1 MNYRSKFRD
10 GTLSILAR
18 RDFRRFYMG
27 YSASLLG
34 TAMSSVAIAFAVL
47 GDGGTPT
54 GLGVVFAA
62 NIVPMIAFT
71 LGGGAIADRLGRRP
85 VMLGAD
91 VARCAA
97 QGVLAVALYVWHPR
111 LWLFVAAALVVGT
124 GNAFFQPALSG
135 LPVQLAPRDR
145 LGDVNALI
153 AVAQPAAQV
162 AGPALAGILIAATS
176 PATVVAVDA
185 ASYAVGALALARLR
199 FPGPGQPR
207 SRSLLRDL
215 ADGWAEFSA
224 RSWIWVPTVQFALF
238 NLLTWG
244 PYLVLG
250 PVLALDYLGGAGA
263 WGAIMACYGGGA
275 ILGGLLAL
283 GRRPRRPRRPLA
295 VANLA
300 TLGFALPPL
309 ALALHLPAVA
319 VAAGALLAGL
329 GSALGG
335 ALEAT
340 VEQRLVPP
348 QVLSRVGAFN
358 MVGAFAFGPVA
369 FAAAGPVAAAVGAR
383 AVLGF
388 GAAWAVLGTLV
399 VQAVPAIRSVTW
411 QDAGPADLAQAA
423 RRNLPP
429 SPAQPREIV
438 HPLPADRPRCQR
450 QIAHTAT
457 GKLLLPPPGP
467 VEHLPVPLVPV
478 PVDVDLL
485 ARPGL
490 VDGVGVEHRRARR
503 RLQQPG
509 LGEVQVAPDVADG
522 DHRHLVR
529 FDETQL
535 VVLERLDES
544 GGGLMIEAELALDL
558 PVGPAATA
566 HPDHDALEDVLF
578 FHRQDVL
585 QDAELLAIPGQHR
598 NPERGSL
605 VRNLELVVVHSAS
618 RYRRRAHAPTETQ
631 DTLSEAVIVR
641 CRRLR
646 TARPLQWS
654 SGIRRIAGTAPPA
667 PYRPGPRCS

>member
-1 MNYRSKFRD
+1 MSFRVGSLNYRSKFRD
-10 GTLSILAR
+10 GRLGVLAR
-18 RDFRRFYMG
+18 RDFRRFYLG

-47 GDGGTPT
+47 GNGGTPT
-54 GLGVVFAA
+54 ALGIVLAA

-85 VMLGAD
+85 VMLAAD

-97 QGVLAVALYVWHPR
+97 QSILAGALYVWHPR

-153 AVAQPAAQV
+153 GVAQPAAQV

-176 PATVVAVDA
+176 SAAAVAVDS
-185 ASYAVGALALARLR
+185 ASYAVSAIALAMLR
-199 FPGPGQPR
+199 FPGSDQPR
-207 SRSLLRDL
+207 PRPRSRRQPRPQSRSLLRDL

-224 RSWIWVPTVQFALF
+224 RSWIWVPTVQGALF

-250 PVLALDYLGGAGA
+250 PVLARDYLGGARA
-263 WGAIMACYGGGA
+263 WGAVMACYGGGA

-283 GRRPRRPRRPLA
+283 GRRPRRPRRPLV

-300 TLGFALPPL
+300 TLGFPLPPL

-340 VEQRLVPP
+340 MQQRLVPAP
-348 QVLSRVGAFN
+348 VLSRVGAFN
-358 MVGAFAFGPVA
+358 LVGAFAFGPVA

-399 VQAVPAIRSVTW
+399 VQAVPSIRRVTW
-411 QDAGPADLAQAA
+411 EDPGKATPGAIGP
-423 RRNLPP
+423 
-429 SPAQPREIV
+429 
-438 HPLPADRPRCQR
+438 
-450 QIAHTAT
+450 
-457 GKLLLPPPGP
+457 G
-467 VEHLPVPLVPV
+467 
-478 PVDVDLL
+478 
-485 ARPGL
+485 
-490 VDGVGVEHRRARR
+490 
-503 RLQQPG
+503 
-509 LGEVQVAPDVADG
+509 
-522 DHRHLVR
+522 
-529 FDETQL
+529 
-535 VVLERLDES
+535 
-544 GGGLMIEAELALDL
+544 
-558 PVGPAATA
+558 
-566 HPDHDALEDVLF
+566 
-578 FHRQDVL
+578 
-585 QDAELLAIPGQHR
+585 
-598 NPERGSL
+598 
-605 VRNLELVVVHSAS
+605 
-618 RYRRRAHAPTETQ
+618 
-631 DTLSEAVIVR
+631 
-641 CRRLR
+641 
-646 TARPLQWS
+646 
-654 SGIRRIAGTAPPA
+654 
-667 PYRPGPRCS
+667 

>member
-1 MNYRSKFRD
+1 MVGTVEGVRSFRIGSLNYRSKFPEGRL
-10 GTLSILAR
+10 GVLAG
-18 RDFRRFYMG
+18 RDFRRFYLG

-47 GDGGTPT
+47 GNGGTPT
-54 GLGVVFAA
+54 GLGVILAA

-91 VARCAA
+91 VTRCAA
-97 QGVLAVALYVWHPR
+97 QDALAIALYLWHPR

-162 AGPALAGILIAATS
+162 AGPALAGIVIAATS

-185 ASYAVGALALARLR
+185 ASYAVSAIALAMLR
-199 FPGPGQPR
+199 FPATGQPRPR

-250 PVLALDYLGGAGA
+250 PVLARDYLGGASA

-283 GRRPRRPRRPLA
+283 GRRPRRPLV

-309 ALALHLPAVA
+309 ALALHLPTVV

-329 GSALGG
+329 GSALGS

-348 QVLSRVGAFN
+348 QVLSRVRAFN
-358 MVGAFAFGPVA
+358 MVGAFAFGPIA

-423 RRNLPP
+423 RPNLPP
-429 SPAQPREIV
+429 SPTHE
-438 HPLPADRPRCQR
+438 
-450 QIAHTAT
+450 
-457 GKLLLPPPGP
+457 
-467 VEHLPVPLVPV
+467 E
-478 PVDVDLL
+478 
-485 ARPGL
+485 
-490 VDGVGVEHRRARR
+490 
-503 RLQQPG
+503 
-509 LGEVQVAPDVADG
+509 
-522 DHRHLVR
+522 
-529 FDETQL
+529 
-535 VVLERLDES
+535 
-544 GGGLMIEAELALDL
+544 
-558 PVGPAATA
+558 
-566 HPDHDALEDVLF
+566 
-578 FHRQDVL
+578 
-585 QDAELLAIPGQHR
+585 
-598 NPERGSL
+598 
-605 VRNLELVVVHSAS
+605 
-618 RYRRRAHAPTETQ
+618 
-631 DTLSEAVIVR
+631 
-641 CRRLR
+641 
-646 TARPLQWS
+646 
-654 SGIRRIAGTAPPA
+654 
-667 PYRPGPRCS
+667 